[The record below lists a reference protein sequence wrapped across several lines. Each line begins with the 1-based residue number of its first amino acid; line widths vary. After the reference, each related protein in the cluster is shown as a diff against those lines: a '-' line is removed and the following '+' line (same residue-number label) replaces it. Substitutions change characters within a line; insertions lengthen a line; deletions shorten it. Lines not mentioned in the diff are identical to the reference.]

1 MPAYLICRIRVT
13 DPQRYDEY
21 KRLTPAAIAK
31 HGGRFIVRGGPVT
44 TLEGPDEHDRVVV
57 IEFPTMV
64 RAKAFWDGPD
74 YAAAKAR
81 VFGGGGAQILN
92 RDDRLSLGMAR
103 PGRTILTFGLDPPR
117 GDVPQKGHTDSTQ
130 A

>member
-21 KRLTPAAIAK
+21 KKLTPAAIAK

-57 IEFPTMV
+57 IEFPTME
-64 RAKAFWDGPD
+64 RAKAFWDGPE
-74 YAAAKAR
+74 YAAAKALR
-81 VFGGGGAQILN
+81 KSAATGQFILVE
-92 RDDRLSLGMAR
+92 GH
-103 PGRTILTFGLDPPR
+103 PG
-117 GDVPQKGHTDSTQ
+117 
-130 A
+130 